1 VSIVDQSP
9 VEVEVQADVGATS
22 QELAAVTEAFKR
34 AGFVVRPE
42 AVIAARSAGL
52 VPWLLY
58 VTISAPI
65 AAFFTS
71 FASRSGSK
79 AADDVYPLIR
89 QWVEDLWAAR
99 RGAGNG
105 TGSVVLQDS
114 RDSQL
119 VLSSTL
125 PEEALEALRD
135 VDWAAVEGDYPIWSE
150 KKRQWLDQMKHP
162 SAI

>member
-1 VSIVDQSP
+1 V
-9 VEVEVQADVGATS
+9 
-22 QELAAVTEAFKR
+22 AAVRDDQR
-34 AGFVVRPE
+34 AHRGVLYLLRVQVRVE
-42 AVIAARSAGL
+42 
-52 VPWLLY
+52 
-58 VTISAPI
+58 
-65 AAFFTS
+65 
-71 FASRSGSK
+71 SGG
-79 AADDVYPLIR
+79 DVYPLIR

-135 VDWAAVEGDYPIWSE
+135 VDWAAVEGDYLIWSE

-162 SAI
+162 SAF